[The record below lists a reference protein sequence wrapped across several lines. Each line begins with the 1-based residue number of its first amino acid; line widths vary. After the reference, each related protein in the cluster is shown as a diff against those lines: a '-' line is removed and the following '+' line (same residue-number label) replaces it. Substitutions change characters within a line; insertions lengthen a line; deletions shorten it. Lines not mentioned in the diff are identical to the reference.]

1 MTVEEAINVLKEYI
15 GDNVERANE
24 VRAELRAIDQP
35 IDHVIWVPVE
45 KVYPNN
51 YNPNAVANKEMS
63 LLLKSIS
70 YDGYTQP
77 VVTVKDEEGKYCIVD
92 GFHRYFIGKTNE
104 EIKARNR
111 GYLPIVVLEKT
122 MEERIAATVRH
133 NRARGKHG
141 VENMSK
147 LVFNML
153 SRGMKEE
160 DIANEL
166 GMEAE
171 EVLRLKHI
179 TGFSKLFEDREY
191 GKAWETTNMAAHR
204 VEYLKEHPDEH
215 GVDYE

>member
-1 MTVEEAINVLKEYI
+1 VTVEEAINVLKEYI

>member
-1 MTVEEAINVLKEYI
+1 MTVEEAIGVLKDYI
-15 GDNVERANE
+15 GNDVEKANAIRAQFK
-24 VRAELRAIDQP
+24 AIDQP
-35 IDHVIWVPVE
+35 IDHVIWVPVD

-51 YNPNAVANKEMS
+51 YNPNAVAKKEMA
-63 LLLKSIS
+63 LLMKSIAK
-70 YDGYTQP
+70 DGYTQP
-77 VVTVKDEEGKYCIVD
+77 IVTIQDDDGKYCIID

-104 EIKARNR
+104 EIKAKNN
-111 GYLPIVVLEKT
+111 GYLPIVVLEKS

-147 LVFNML
+147 IVFNML

-160 DIANEL
+160 EIANEL

-191 GKAWETTNMAAHR
+191 SKAWETSSMAIHR